1 MVREEARRDGRR
13 STGDPGPLCCRR
25 PVARSAFRFAARAAA
40 ERPELLTVAP
50 LRADRHDRVYLGTR
64 SNHVGI
70 GSLLPHCI
78 CDDETGGLALP
89 LGWDELDTLRNGD
102 VTAATF
108 AAYLAVHGDAFA
120 RERERI
126 GAQSFGDR
134 ALTRE
139 AASSDA
145 LDAPAPSP
153 KGYIIGAALAV
164 LADGA
169 AHDADDILAQA
180 QARGLLPGST
190 SRKYVYTALHE
201 YVERT
206 LGAGRVPEFVQV
218 AGSATFRLNRPADAW
233 PAVALPALP
242 AWRTPAEIDA
252 AIATLRATATGGDPA
267 AFEIAVC
274 AAFALLGYLAQH
286 VGGNGRPDGILT
298 APLGRAGYRAIIEC
312 KTASPGEIV
321 ANPRPEEPAK
331 FRADANATHA
341 LLIGPVF
348 GNDASFD
355 DELLQHEVACWT
367 VDDLATALRAQA
379 AVEGREL
386 RIAQAC
392 RTGGLEAFEDPETA
406 RPRGSVR

>member
-1 MVREEARRDGRR
+1 VVREEARRDGRR
-13 STGDPGPLCCRR
+13 STG
-25 PVARSAFRFAARAAA
+25 
-40 ERPELLTVAP
+40 
-50 LRADRHDRVYLGTR
+50 
-64 SNHVGI
+64 
-70 GSLLPHCI
+70 SLLPYCI

-134 ALTRE
+134 ALTR
-139 AASSDA
+139 ADA
-145 LDAPAPSP
+145 RSRIERCARRT
-153 KGYIIGAALAV
+153 GAVAEGLY
-164 LADGA
+164 
-169 AHDADDILAQA
+169 HRRR
-180 QARGLLPGST
+180 ARGPRRRRGARCRRH
-190 SRKYVYTALHE
+190 SRA
-201 YVERT
+201 
-206 LGAGRVPEFVQV
+206 GAGTRPATRIDVAEVRLYGTARIRRTDARRGPRARVRASRRQR
-218 AGSATFRLNRPADAW
+218 TFRLNRPADAW

>member
-70 GSLLPHCI
+70 GSLLPYCI

-153 KGYIIGAALAV
+153 KGYIIGTALAV

-169 AHDADDILAQA
+169 APDADDILAQA
-180 QARGLLPGST
+180 LARGLLPGST

-218 AGSATFRLNRPADAW
+218 AGSGRSGSTVPPTPGPPSRCRPCPRGARQPRSMPRSRRCAQPRPAVIPPRSRSPSVPRSRCSDTS
-233 PAVALPALP
+233 
-242 AWRTPAEIDA
+242 RSTSA
-252 AIATLRATATGGDPA
+252 AMAAPTASSPRRSAAPATARSS
-267 AFEIAVC
+267 
-274 AAFALLGYLAQH
+274 
-286 VGGNGRPDGILT
+286 N
-298 APLGRAGYRAIIEC
+298 
-312 KTASPGEIV
+312 
-321 ANPRPEEPAK
+321 
-331 FRADANATHA
+331 
-341 LLIGPVF
+341 
-348 GNDASFD
+348 
-355 DELLQHEVACWT
+355 
-367 VDDLATALRAQA
+367 
-379 AVEGREL
+379 
-386 RIAQAC
+386 
-392 RTGGLEAFEDPETA
+392 A
-406 RPRGSVR
+406 RPRARARSSRIRGPRSPRNFAPTRTRRTRS

>member
-1 MVREEARRDGRR
+1 MAHARRDR
-13 STGDPGPLCCRR
+13 CR
-25 PVARSAFRFAARAAA
+25 
-40 ERPELLTVAP
+40 
-50 LRADRHDRVYLGTR
+50 DR
-64 SNHVGI
+64 
-70 GSLLPHCI
+70 
-78 CDDETGGLALP
+78 
-89 LGWDELDTLRNGD
+89 
-102 VTAATF
+102 
-108 AAYLAVHGDAFA
+108 
-120 RERERI
+120 
-126 GAQSFGDR
+126 
-134 ALTRE
+134 
-139 AASSDA
+139 
-145 LDAPAPSP
+145 
-153 KGYIIGAALAV
+153 
-164 LADGA
+164 
-169 AHDADDILAQA
+169 
-180 QARGLLPGST
+180 
-190 SRKYVYTALHE
+190 
-201 YVERT
+201 
-206 LGAGRVPEFVQV
+206 
-218 AGSATFRLNRPADAW
+218 
-233 PAVALPALP
+233 
-242 AWRTPAEIDA
+242 DA
-252 AIATLRATATGGDPA
+252 AQPRGGDLA